1 MMNTLRHSLKHNQL
15 YLLIGLLAIARGLI
29 FYQERQ
35 FFYYP
40 PQFSWLMNSP
50 WFDLTIVA
58 FGLFL
63 VIYVLIPY
71 KNNALTGI
79 LLAVIASLIGLV
91 AIIEIEHYIFAGAI
105 KLAQNAVSNLFI
117 ICVILWT
124 ARHRSKV

>member
-1 MMNTLRHSLKHNQL
+1 M
-15 YLLIGLLAIARGLI
+15 AIAKGLI

-40 PQFSWLMNSP
+40 PQFSYLMNSP
-50 WFDLTIVA
+50 WFDLMIVA
-58 FGLFL
+58 FGLVL
-63 VIYVLIPY
+63 VIYALIPY

-91 AIIEIEHYIFAGAI
+91 TIIELEHYVFAGAI
-105 KLAQNAVSNLFI
+105 KLAQNIVSNLFI

-124 ARHRSKV
+124 ARHHSKV